1 MKPVTLLSLLVLLL
15 AGTPSSWSQVGQDNP
30 LRPFETDFCTGFP
43 EGTRQEPGLWKHCCV
58 EHDLHFWAG
67 GGRKARR
74 AADRR
79 IHQCIRDAGAPGIAR
94 LMFLGIRLGAISP
107 FKIEKRKW
115 GNGWRDGRGDYR
127 PLTPGDLTLLEA
139 EFRANPSNEVT
150 PEMFRRF
157 LEILQEDLR
166 EDRL

>member
-1 MKPVTLLSLLVLLL
+1 
-15 AGTPSSWSQVGQDNP
+15 
-30 LRPFETDFCTGFP
+30 
-43 EGTRQEPGLWKHCCV
+43 
-58 EHDLHFWAG
+58 
-67 GGRKARR
+67 
-74 AADRR
+74 
-79 IHQCIRDAGAPGIAR
+79 
-94 LMFLGIRLGAISP
+94 MFLGIRLGAISP

-139 EFRANPSNEVT
+139 EFRATPSNEVT